1 MKTNDINLMK
11 GKVKDAVLTWVDAQ
25 IDCLL
30 PNKAAGRS
38 LLKNAAN
45 NILTRYDEKINKG
58 MDAAFLLFA
67 DKDGKM
73 DSDTIVDSLCS
84 MLDEMTPSEYAFY
97 GFEAK
102 IGSGEICVDF
112 PRSFLSELIA
122 GDIGGVKITSADIK
136 QIKDYLK

>member
-58 MDAAFLLFA
+58 MDAAFILLA

-84 MLDEMTPSEYAFY
+84 MLDEMTPSEYAFF

>member
-1 MKTNDINLMK
+1 MKTSDINLMK

-112 PRSFLSELIA
+112 PRSFLSELIE

>member
-84 MLDEMTPSEYAFY
+84 MLDEMTPSEYAFF

>member
-11 GKVKDAVLTWVDAQ
+11 GKVKYAVLTWVDAQ

-58 MDAAFLLFA
+58 MDAAFILFA

-84 MLDEMTPSEYAFY
+84 MLAEMTPSEYAFY

-102 IGSGEICVDF
+102 IGRGEICVDF

>member
-58 MDAAFLLFA
+58 MDAAFILFA

-84 MLDEMTPSEYAFY
+84 MLDEMTPSEYAFF

-122 GDIGGVKITSADIK
+122 GDIGGVKITSSDIK

>member
-45 NILTRYDEKINKG
+45 NILARYDEKINKG

-84 MLDEMTPSEYAFY
+84 MLDEMTPTDYSFY
-97 GFEAK
+97 GFEAR
-102 IGSGEICVDF
+102 IGNGEICVDF

-122 GDIGGVKITSADIK
+122 GDIGGVRITSADIN
-136 QIKDYLK
+136 QVKDYLK

>member
-73 DSDTIVDSLCS
+73 DSDTIVESLCS

-102 IGSGEICVDF
+102 IGGGEICVDF

>member
-11 GKVKDAVLTWVDAQ
+11 GKVKDAVLGWVDAQ

-30 PNKAAGRS
+30 PNRATGRA

-45 NILTRYDEKINKG
+45 NLMVRFDGKINEG

-67 DKDGKM
+67 DKDGKI
-73 DSDTIVDSLCS
+73 DSDSVVDSLCS
-84 MLDEMTPSEYAFY
+84 MLDEMNPSDYSFY

-102 IGSGEICVDF
+102 IGKGEICVDF
-112 PRSFLSELIA
+112 PHSFLSELIA
-122 GDIGGVKITSADIK
+122 GDIGGVKITTADIK
-136 QIKDYLK
+136 QVKDYLR

>member
-58 MDAAFLLFA
+58 MDAAFILFA

>member
-25 IDCLL
+25 IDYLL

>member
-11 GKVKDAVLTWVDAQ
+11 GKVKDAVLTWVEAQ

-45 NILTRYDEKINKG
+45 NILARYDEKINKG

-84 MLDEMTPSEYAFY
+84 MLDEMTPTDYSFY
-97 GFEAK
+97 GFEAR
-102 IGSGEICVDF
+102 IGNGEICVDF

-122 GDIGGVKITSADIK
+122 GDIGGVKITSADIN
-136 QIKDYLK
+136 QVKDYLK

>member
-58 MDAAFLLFA
+58 MDAAFILFA

-84 MLDEMTPSEYAFY
+84 MLDEMTPSEYAFF

>member
-58 MDAAFLLFA
+58 MDAAFILFA

-122 GDIGGVKITSADIK
+122 GDIGGVKITSVDIK